1 MQYMLLGITKRRQE
15 KKKMIE
21 INARLLHY
29 SGSAYSGLGREVVE
43 LVAAVVV
50 VVVHYSKM
58 VCSKTT
64 VVVGLCRTPTG
75 SRAVDVPL
83 VRGSSF

>member
-1 MQYMLLGITKRRQE
+1 
-15 KKKMIE
+15 MIE

-29 SGSAYSGLGREVVE
+29 SGSAYSGQDREVVE
-43 LVAAVVV
+43 MVVAVV

-58 VCSKTT
+58 ACSKRI

-75 SRAVDVPL
+75 SRAADVPL
-83 VRGSSF
+83 ARGSSF

>member
-1 MQYMLLGITKRRQE
+1 
-15 KKKMIE
+15 MIE

-29 SGSAYSGLGREVVE
+29 SGSAYSGQDREVVE
-43 LVAAVVV
+43 MVVAMDV

-58 VCSKTT
+58 ACSKRT
-64 VVVGLCRTPTG
+64 VAVGLCRMPTG
-75 SRAVDVPL
+75 SRAADVPL